1 VNSVPIVTVDG
12 PAGSGKSTLGRAL
25 AAQLALPLIDTGLFY
40 RGLMVAAVRAG
51 LDGSD
56 PAALGTLAR
65 TTSLVI
71 DTDPGSDGAT
81 VLVDGVPAGA
91 QLHDPRQAA
100 LLAAIASEPEV
111 RAAVLALQRGPARA
125 GAVAVGRDCGTVVFP
140 QAAVKFYLDAPQ
152 AVREQRRT
160 AQLLARGADADGST
174 IRAEVG
180 ERDRS
185 DSQRTASPLRRADD
199 AHVIDTSTMG
209 RDEMI
214 AYALTV
220 CAAAGLQ
227 PGLPR

>member
-1 VNSVPIVTVDG
+1 VNGVPIVTVDG

-25 AAQLALPLIDTGLFY
+25 ASRLALPLIDTGLFY

-71 DTDPGSDGAT
+71 DTDPGSDGAA
-81 VLVDGVPAGA
+81 VLVDGVTAGA
-91 QLHDPRQAA
+91 QLHDPRHAA
-100 LLAAIASEPEV
+100 LLAAIAGEPEV
-111 RAAVLALQRGPARA
+111 RAAVLALQRQPAIN

-140 QAAVKFYLDAPQ
+140 HAAVKFYLDAPQ

-160 AQLLARGADADGST
+160 AQLLARGAEADGST

-214 AYALTV
+214 TYALTV
-220 CAAAGLQ
+220 CAAAGLR
-227 PGLPR
+227 PGLTG

>member
-1 VNSVPIVTVDG
+1 VNSRRIVTVDG

-25 AAQLALPLIDTGLFY
+25 ATALALPLIDTGLFY
-40 RGLMVAAVRAG
+40 RGVMVAAVRAG

-56 PAALGTLAR
+56 GAALGALAR
-65 TTSLVI
+65 STSLVI
-71 DTDPGSDGAT
+71 DSDPSTDDGR

-91 QLHDPRQAA
+91 QLHDPRHAA

-111 RAAVLALQRGPARA
+111 RAAVLELQRRPARD

-140 QAAVKFYLDAPQ
+140 QAAVKLYLDAPQ
-152 AVREQRRT
+152 AVREQRRI
-160 AQLLARGADADGST
+160 AQLRARGADADGST
-174 IRAEVG
+174 IRAEV
-180 ERDRS
+180 EDRDRT

-199 AHVIDTSTMG
+199 AHVIDTSSLG

-220 CAAAGLQ
+220 CAAAGLRPVQ
-227 PGLPR
+227 TQ

>member
-1 VNSVPIVTVDG
+1 MNGVPIVTVDG

-25 AAQLALPLIDTGLFY
+25 AARLALPLIDTGLFY
-40 RGLMVAAVRAG
+40 RGLMVAALRAG

-56 PAALGTLAR
+56 PAALGRLAR

-71 DTDPGSDGAT
+71 DTDPASDGAA
-81 VLVDGVPAGA
+81 VLVDGVAAGA
-91 QLHDPRQAA
+91 ELHDPRHAF
-100 LLAAIASEPEV
+100 LLAAIAGEPEV
-111 RAAVLALQRGPARA
+111 RAAVLALQRRPARD

-185 DSQRTASPLRRADD
+185 DSQRTVSPLRRADD

-214 AYALTV
+214 EYALTV